1 MTESEVQ
8 DRIAL
13 LRGLRAIREFRAEP
27 VPQAVVDELLDVAR
41 WTGSARNHQ
50 PWELVLIRDRET
62 LRALAKI
69 GPRARHLA
77 GAPLGM
83 MLVMSGN
90 PDRVEHETFDEGR
103 LSERLLLAAAAHG
116 VGGCIGWFD
125 SEEAAGAKALLGIP
139 QERLVRTA
147 LSFGYPDPEAQRTH
161 QKPPQARKP
170 VAELVHQERYA

>member
-1 MTESEVQ
+1 MTDSEVQ

-13 LRGLRAIREFRAEP
+13 LRGLRAVREFRPEP
-27 VPQAVVDELLDVAR
+27 VPQAVVDDLLEVAR
-41 WTGSARNHQ
+41 WTGSARNYQ
-50 PWELVLIRDRET
+50 PWEIVLIRDREM
-62 LRALAKI
+62 LRALAEA

-83 MLVMSGN
+83 VIVMSGN
-90 PDRVEHETFDEGR
+90 PDRFEHETFDEGR

-116 VGGCIGWFD
+116 VGGCIGWYD
-125 SEEAAGAKALLGIP
+125 SDEAADAKALLDIP

-147 LSFGYPDPEAQRTH
+147 LSFGYPDVEAQRAR

-170 VAELVHQERYA
+170 LAGMVYQEKYS